1 MVSIMTDSVAT
12 IYDVAKLA
20 RVSTYTV
27 SCVVN
32 KSAFVSPELTER
44 VLSAVKKL
52 DYTPNAVARS
62 LQTRNTKTVGMLI
75 PDIAN
80 PFYARVVRG
89 VEDRLSKDGYS
100 LLLGNTYNSN
110 ETQSRY
116 LTLFRGR
123 QVDALLLFMTA
134 GGEEAVQRLVREKR
148 PVVCVGRVPQTFDC
162 DSVSADN
169 VKGTRM
175 AVEYLIGKGHKRIG
189 VVTGELAL
197 SAGSDRVEGWRQA
210 LEAHRLK
217 ADDGLIEAGDWT
229 ESSGY
234 EGALRMLKRKSAPTA
249 IFVANFLIMTGVL
262 RALQNRKGT
271 APPPVE
277 VASSDDSDWLDVF
290 TPSITTVAQPSYEM
304 GMHAADLALSRLANK
319 ERPFNKIV
327 LEPSLHIRP

>member
-1 MVSIMTDSVAT
+1 MTDSVAT

-32 KSAFVSPELTER
+32 KSAFVSPKLTER
-44 VLSAVKKL
+44 VLLAVRKL

-100 LLLGNTYNSN
+100 LLLGNTNNSN

-134 GGEEAVQRLVREKR
+134 GGEDAVQRLVLDER
-148 PVVCVGRVPQTFDC
+148 PVVCVGRVPLKFEC

-175 AVEYLIGKGHKRIG
+175 AVEHLIGKGHRRIG
-189 VVTGELAL
+189 IVTGELAL
-197 SAGSDRVEGWRQA
+197 SAGMDRVSGWRQG
-210 LEAHRLK
+210 LEANGIEVDEK
-217 ADDGLIEAGDWT
+217 LIESGDWT
-229 ESSGY
+229 EKSGY
-234 EGALRMLKRKSAPTA
+234 DSAVRLLGRKPAPTA

-262 RALQNRKGT
+262 RAMQNRKGP
-271 APPPVE
+271 AAPVE

-290 TPSITTVAQPSYEM
+290 SPAITTVAQPSYEM
-304 GMHAADLALSRLANK
+304 GEQAAGLALTRLADRK
-319 ERPFNKIV
+319 RPFTRIV

>member
-1 MVSIMTDSVAT
+1 MTDSVAT

-44 VLSAVKKL
+44 VQNAVRKL

-62 LQTRNTKTVGMLI
+62 LQTRITKTLGMLI

-110 ETQSRY
+110 DTQSRY

-134 GGEEAVQRLVREKR
+134 GGEEAVEKLVLEKR

-169 VKGTRM
+169 IKGTRM
-175 AVEYLIGKGHKRIG
+175 AVEHLIAKGHKRIG
-189 VVTGELAL
+189 VITGELAL
-197 SAGSDRVEGWRQA
+197 SAGMDRVEGWRAA
-210 LEAHRLK
+210 LAANNLK
-217 ADDGLIEAGDWT
+217 ADNALVEAGDWS

-234 EGALRMLKRKSAPTA
+234 EGATRMLRLKSPPTA
-249 IFVANFLIMTGVL
+249 IFAANFLIMTGIL
-262 RALQNRKGT
+262 RALQSRKSAG
-271 APPPVE
+271 AAPVE

-290 TPSITTVAQPSYEM
+290 TPAITTVAQPSYEM
-304 GMHAADLALSRLANK
+304 GVHAADLALARLADK
-319 ERPFNKIV
+319 SCPFSRIV
-327 LEPSLHIRP
+327 LQPSLRIRP

>member
-1 MVSIMTDSVAT
+1 MIDSVTT

-32 KSAFVSPELTER
+32 KSAFVSPKLTER
-44 VLSAVKKL
+44 VLQAVRKL

-110 ETQSRY
+110 EAQSRY

-134 GGEEAVQRLVREKR
+134 GGEDAVERLVLEKR
-148 PVVCVGRVPQTFDC
+148 PVVCVGRVPFKFDC
-162 DSVSADN
+162 DSVSVDN
-169 VKGTRM
+169 ITGTRS
-175 AVEYLIGKGHKRIG
+175 AVEHLIGKGHKRIG
-189 VVTGELAL
+189 LVTGELAL
-197 SAGSDRVEGWRQA
+197 SAGMDRVEGWRQA
-210 LEAHRLK
+210 LQAHNSKVDER
-217 ADDGLIEAGDWT
+217 LIESGDWT
-229 ESSGY
+229 EKSGY
-234 EGALRMLKRKSAPTA
+234 DGTVRLLRRRPPPTA

-262 RALQNRKGT
+262 RALQDRKF
-271 APPPVE
+271 AASSVE

-290 TPSITTVAQPSYEM
+290 SPSISTVAQPSYEM
-304 GMHAADLALSRLANK
+304 GEQAADLALARLADK
-319 ERPFNKIV
+319 ERPFTRIV
-327 LEPSLHIRP
+327 LQPSLHIRP

>member
-1 MVSIMTDSVAT
+1 MTDSVAT

-44 VLSAVKKL
+44 VLQAVRKL

-89 VEDRLSKDGYS
+89 VEDRISKDGYS
-100 LLLGNTYNSN
+100 LLLGNTYNSS
-110 ETQSRY
+110 ETQARY

-123 QVDALLLFMTA
+123 QVDALLVFMTA
-134 GGEEAVQRLVREKR
+134 GGEDAVQRLVSEKR
-148 PVVCVGRVPQTFDC
+148 PVVCVGRVPQKFEC
-162 DSVSADN
+162 DSVSSDN
-169 VKGTRM
+169 ITGTRM
-175 AVEYLIGKGHKRIG
+175 AVEHLIRKGHKRIG
-189 VVTGELAL
+189 LVAGELGL
-197 SAGSDRVEGWRQA
+197 SAGLDRVKGWRQA
-210 LEAHRLK
+210 LEAHRIK
-217 ADDGLIEAGDWT
+217 ADEQLIEAGDWT
-229 ESSGY
+229 EASGC
-234 EGALRMLKRKSAPTA
+234 EGAIRLLQRKPAPTA
-249 IFVANFLIMTGVL
+249 IFAANFLMMTGVL
-262 RALQNRKGT
+262 RALQRRKG
-271 APPPVE
+271 AAQPVVE

-290 TPSITTVAQPSYEM
+290 SPPITTVAQPSYEM
-304 GMHAADLALSRLANK
+304 GINAADLALARLADG
-319 ERPFNKIV
+319 ERPFTKIV